1 MPYRYSVRQEI
12 TEQTS
17 YFQTLIVTFAM
28 TEKEKKLNALH
39 NLKQNIQGLIQ
50 TIQDSSNDEYLIDM
64 LLEDLHRVMKEIEEL
79 ENLEK

>member
-1 MPYRYSVRQEI
+1 
-12 TEQTS
+12 
-17 YFQTLIVTFAM
+17 M

-50 TIQDSSNDEYLIDM
+50 TIQDSSNDAYLIDM

-79 ENLEK
+79 EKPENPQN

>member
-1 MPYRYSVRQEI
+1 
-12 TEQTS
+12 
-17 YFQTLIVTFAM
+17 M
-28 TEKEKKLNALH
+28 TDLEKKLNALR

-79 ENLEK
+79 ENPEK